1 MLFINMNL
9 EKEMN
14 ELDQINSKPL
24 EKVRSQVI
32 LSLQHAYAH
41 NLLTE
46 NEFEKRLGEAT
57 NLDDKQALSLLVTDV
72 PIVNEN
78 YENSQSQLNRES
90 VRETYTVFTVMSGTE
105 KKGIWSPPRK
115 MKVLNIMGGTE
126 LDYTK
131 ALMPPGITDVN
142 ITCVMGGVEIRVPE
156 GINVEVHGIPVMGG
170 IDNKSDSVYRE
181 YAPTL
186 RIKALVV
193 MGGLDIKTVR
203 S

>member
-1 MLFINMNL
+1 
-9 EKEMN
+9 MN